1 MSKACGWLVSLATD
15 ARTGHAKCGSSIH
28 CCWGAMCGDATLAI
42 KQCMGNITVIQL
54 VVQVYEGENV
64 ATALHHAMLE
74 MLDDGCG
81 IKYWGAYSVFGLPT
95 VHLPREMLVNMA
107 HPESTSN

>member
-1 MSKACGWLVSLATD
+1 MK
-15 ARTGHAKCGSSIH
+15 
-28 CCWGAMCGDATLAI
+28 
-42 KQCMGNITVIQL
+42 
-54 VVQVYEGENV
+54 EGENV
-64 ATALHHAMLE
+64 ATALNHAMLE
-74 MLDDGCG
+74 MLDDGCD